1 MKFQKFI
8 KGDSNN
14 LEIISKDDYIK
25 SVNFLIEDENE
36 AISGYDKIIL
46 LVENGNRHDKK
57 EILQKLNKI
66 RKDELEHIEILKTI
80 MKEIWSLH

>member
-1 MKFQKFI
+1 MQFSKFI

-14 LEIISKDDYIK
+14 LENITKEDYIK

-46 LVENGNRHDKK
+46 LVENGNHPYKK
-57 EILQKLNKI
+57 FMLEKLHKI
-66 RKDELEHIEILKTI
+66 RKDELEHIEILK
-80 MKEIWSLH
+80 EIAKKL

>member
-14 LEIISKDDYIK
+14 LETISKDDYIK

-46 LVENGNRHDKK
+46 LVENGNRYDKK

-80 MKEIWSLH
+80 MKEI

>member
-1 MKFQKFI
+1 MQFQKFI

-14 LEIISKDDYIK
+14 LETISKDDYIK

-36 AISGYDKIIL
+36 AIYGYDKIIL

-57 EILQKLNKI
+57 EILEKLHKI

-80 MKEIWSLH
+80 IKEI

>member
-1 MKFQKFI
+1 MQFQKFI

-14 LEIISKDDYIK
+14 LETISKDDYIK

-46 LVENGNRHDKK
+46 LVENGNRPDNAHVG
-57 EILQKLNKI
+57 
-66 RKDELEHIEILKTI
+66 
-80 MKEIWSLH
+80 

>member
-14 LEIISKDDYIK
+14 LETISKDDYIK

-36 AISGYDKIIL
+36 AITG
-46 LVENGNRHDKK
+46 
-57 EILQKLNKI
+57 
-66 RKDELEHIEILKTI
+66 
-80 MKEIWSLH
+80 

>member
-1 MKFQKFI
+1 MQFQKFI

-14 LEIISKDDYIK
+14 LETISKDDYIK

-46 LVENGNRHDKK
+46 LVENRPDKK
-57 EILQKLNKI
+57 EILEKLHKI

-80 MKEIWSLH
+80 MKEI

>member
-1 MKFQKFI
+1 MQFQKFI

-14 LEIISKDDYIK
+14 LERISKDDYIK

-46 LVENGNRHDKK
+46 LVENGNRPDKK
-57 EILQKLNKI
+57 EILQKLHKI

-80 MKEIWSLH
+80 MKEI

>member
-14 LEIISKDDYIK
+14 LETISKDDYIK

-46 LVENGNRHDKK
+46 LVENGKKKKKK
-57 EILQKLNKI
+57 EILQKLHEI

-80 MKEIWSLH
+80 MKEI